1 MKTHLNCYWV
11 LLTMLMAMPCLAQKN
26 TVEEYDSLMRLLPKE
41 KNDSIR
47 VRLLHFIGMTWN
59 ARNPN
64 KAQQIFDQALTLAKK
79 IKNVPLTIRIM
90 ITKGYL
96 YSSTGQSAKGIQI
109 LQEAIR
115 LTKGKNPSAVAN
127 SQVFIAL
134 AYQNLGDLENALKYV
149 QLSYNYYEGEYR
161 KYGAGDAGINSLMEG
176 ITGANMS
183 MGEVY
188 MNMGQLDSAQHYLNR
203 AYQFLKIENL
213 NRYFTF
219 HIAELLGTL
228 HFKRQQFKQAKPY
241 LDEALHNAAMYADTV
256 GLALGWVQMA
266 TYYAHTNQPDS
277 AVVYAQNAIEAGMK
291 SKRFEAV
298 VQSGKLL
305 KAYYAQNKNTDKAL
319 YYSDLVAAVQDSLSN
334 GEKVKQG
341 QLLLYKELQN
351 QQALDQLKADNTN
364 LLIRYGLGAGVL
376 LLLLVVVILWLNY
389 DRKQQENKS
398 LDSKIKLQESEFAH
412 KLAETEMTALRAQM
426 NPHFIFNCLN
436 SIKLYTLENDG
447 ATATDYL
454 TKFSRLIRLVLENS
468 RSERITL
475 ANELETL
482 ELYIQME
489 AMRFKDKV
497 NYKLNVAEDIDTH
510 YTEIPPL
517 LLQPYVENAIW
528 HGLMHKEDGG
538 LIKVDVSMEETA
550 LQVVITDN
558 GIGRA
563 AAAALKSKSATTH
576 KSFGLKMT
584 SERIE
589 LFNQLYQTHTKVQI
603 EDLTDANGQATG
615 TKVIVEIPI

>member
-291 SKRFEAV
+291 SKRFEAM

>member
-266 TYYAHTNQPDS
+266 TYYA
-277 AVVYAQNAIEAGMK
+277 QNAIEAGMK

-351 QQALDQLKADNTN
+351 QQAIDQLKADNTN